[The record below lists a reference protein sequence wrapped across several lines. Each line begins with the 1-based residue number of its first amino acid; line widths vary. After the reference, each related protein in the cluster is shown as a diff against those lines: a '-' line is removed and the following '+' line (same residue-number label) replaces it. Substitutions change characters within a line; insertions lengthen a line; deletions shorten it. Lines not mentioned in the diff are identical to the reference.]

1 LSATLENAMV
11 TPDGLDVCVCP
22 IYAKKRSSLS
32 ILLCI
37 FLVLY
42 SFLFSISK
50 PAIAATDEQQSVTR
64 LDPFVVH
71 GHEESLFGSW
81 KEELAR
87 RPSSVAV
94 ISDNEIREG
103 RGFNFEDVFQFAPG
117 VYYQTKSW
125 GNDGQFSIRG
135 TNLVTNFNQWG
146 VMLLINGLPMN
157 TADGFFTFEA
167 VDLLS
172 VDRIEVYKGSNA
184 LRFGGNTIGG
194 TVNFIM
200 KTCAKA
206 ARFQVR
212 GEAGSYGFYNSQLS
226 SGNFTEPFHLFGKSA
241 IADYYVSLTA
251 GGQHGFRSNNQEAAV
266 RLTTNVGLQL
276 GSNQLLRLYVFNS
289 STSSDLPGPHTRAQ
303 LDAIPKQVG
312 FLPFVV
318 VSASACHAAEP
329 CQHAEFSEVHR
340 IGLLYRLQITPD
352 QAFTFAPFYQYW
364 WLNENLAQE
373 NLEVHRDVG
382 ADFRLTIKQL
392 LGNIPH
398 QLVVGWSPRFGE
410 TQTDVFVNNF
420 GNRGAILQSRFVQ
433 AVTWS
438 G

>member
-1 LSATLENAMV
+1 MSATLENAMV

-226 SGNFTEPFHLFGKSA
+226 S
-241 IADYYVSLTA
+241 
-251 GGQHGFRSNNQEAAV
+251 
-266 RLTTNVGLQL
+266 
-276 GSNQLLRLYVFNS
+276 
-289 STSSDLPGPHTRAQ
+289 
-303 LDAIPKQVG
+303 
-312 FLPFVV
+312 
-318 VSASACHAAEP
+318 
-329 CQHAEFSEVHR
+329 
-340 IGLLYRLQITPD
+340 
-352 QAFTFAPFYQYW
+352 
-364 WLNENLAQE
+364 
-373 NLEVHRDVG
+373 
-382 ADFRLTIKQL
+382 
-392 LGNIPH
+392 
-398 QLVVGWSPRFGE
+398 
-410 TQTDVFVNNF
+410 
-420 GNRGAILQSRFVQ
+420 
-433 AVTWS
+433 
-438 G
+438 